1 MGMLHR
7 PEDLSGTGDVDQAFA
22 EMMID
27 HHEGAIRMAELARE
41 RGQHEEVKKLA
52 EDIIEAQQREID
64 VMEEHAEAGHHP

>member
-7 PEDLSGTGDVDQAFA
+7 PEDLSGTGDVDQAF
-22 EMMID
+22 
-27 HHEGAIRMAELARE
+27 AELARE